1 MLAKSVIAAILVPPL
16 GDGEMAS
23 RRPLESKL
31 RVRYL
36 LPQPELKTAA
46 VVLAAGKGSRLKSP
60 IPKVAH
66 IVAGRPM
73 LHWVLDALAALDLDR
88 IVVVVGHEAEQVRQL
103 VHDAGL
109 SNAVCVTQSEQL
121 GTGHAMRCALGL
133 TKGEHADNDPAILKD
148 AQRILLVYGDG
159 PTLSPQTLVDL
170 VEGGQGNEATV
181 LTTMLDDPT
190 GYGRIIRNTSGMVT
204 EIVEQRDASESQAQI
219 QEINTGIYCF
229 ERGPLIDALGK
240 LTTDNAQGEE
250 YITDVVGILAPRVG
264 AVVVAPDEVM
274 GINDQI
280 QLAESAHVLRQR
292 IIQRHQTNGVAIIDP
307 ATTFIDH
314 DVTIDP
320 GAVIEPGCHL
330 RGTTHIGAAH
340 IGPNADL
347 KDTTVHDGATIT
359 YSVLI
364 EATIGQE
371 ATVGPFAHLRPG
383 SVLAA
388 NAKAGGFVE
397 TKNALIG
404 EGSKVPHLS
413 YIGDATIGAGVNI
426 GAGTITCNYNGY
438 EKFPTKIGDGA
449 FIGSDSMLIA
459 PVTVGEGA
467 YVAAASSVTEDV
479 PPGDLYVERA
489 QPRLIQGWARK
500 FHARNA
506 KDTPK

>member
-1 MLAKSVIAAILVPPL
+1 M
-16 GDGEMAS
+16 
-23 RRPLESKL
+23 

-36 LPQPELKTAA
+36 LPQPEIHTAA

-73 LHWVLDALAALDLDR
+73 LHWVLDALAALNLDK
-88 IVVVVGHEAEQVRQL
+88 IVVVVGHEGDQVRDL
-103 VHDAGL
+103 VESAQVD
-109 SNAVCVTQSEQL
+109 NTVCVTQVEQL

-133 TKGEHADNDPAILKD
+133 TNGEHPDNDPSLLAD
-148 AQRILLVYGDG
+148 AERILLVYGDG
-159 PTLSPQTLVDL
+159 PTLSPHTLVEL

-204 EIVEQRDASESQAQI
+204 EIVEQRDTNETQASI
-219 QEINTGIYCF
+219 REINTGIYCF
-229 ERGPLIDALGK
+229 EREPLVKALGQ
-240 LTTDNAQGEE
+240 LTTDNSQGEE

-280 QLAESAHVLRQR
+280 QLAESAAVLRTR
-292 IIQRHQTNGVAIIDP
+292 IIRAYQENGVAIIDP
-307 ATTFIDH
+307 ATTYIEH
-314 DVTIDP
+314 GVSIEP

-330 RGTTHIGAAH
+330 RGTTRIGAAR

-347 KDTTVHDGATIT
+347 TDTTVEDGATIT
-359 YSVLI
+359 YSVVTG
-364 EATIGQE
+364 ATIGAD

-383 SVLAA
+383 TVLAPK
-388 NAKAGGFVE
+388 AKAGGFVE
-397 TKNALIG
+397 TKNATIG

-413 YIGDATIGAGVNI
+413 YIGDASIGAGSNI

-438 EKFPTKIGDGA
+438 KKFRTTVGEGT

-459 PVTVGEGA
+459 PVTIGNGA
-467 YVAAASSVTEDV
+467 YVGAGSAVATDV
-479 PPGDLYVERA
+479 PDGALYIERA
-489 QPRLIQGWARK
+489 QPVVKDGWASK
-500 FHARNA
+500 FHARYA
-506 KDTPK
+506 KPDTDQ

>member
-1 MLAKSVIAAILVPPL
+1 MITAILVSPL

-36 LPQPELKTAA
+36 LPQPEMKTAA

-66 IVAGRPM
+66 MVAGRPM
-73 LHWVLDALAALDLDR
+73 LHWVLDALAALDLDK
-88 IVVVVGHEAEQVRQL
+88 IVVVVGHGADQVRQL
-103 VHDAGL
+103 VEDANL
-109 SNAVCVTQSEQL
+109 PNAVCITQAEQK

-133 TKGEHADNDPAILKD
+133 TQDEHPDNDPAILAD

-181 LTTMLDDPT
+181 LTTILDDPF

-204 EIVEQRDASESQAQI
+204 EIVEERDTNETQAAI

-229 ERGPLIDALGK
+229 EREPLVNALGQ

-280 QLAESAHVLRQR
+280 QLAESTDVLRKR
-292 IIQRHQTNGVAIIDP
+292 IIQQHQQNGVAIIDP
-307 ATTFIDH
+307 ATTYIGH
-314 DVTIDP
+314 AVTIAP

-330 RGTTHIGAAH
+330 RGNTVIGAAK

-347 KDTTVHDGATIT
+347 TDTTVEDGASVT
-359 YSVLI
+359 YSVL
-364 EATIGQE
+364 TGTTVGPK
-371 ATVGPFAHLRPG
+371 ATVGPYAHLRPG
-383 SVLAA
+383 TQLAEG
-388 NAKAGGFVE
+388 AKAGGFVE
-397 TKNALIG
+397 TKNAVIG
-404 EGSKVPHLS
+404 KGSKVPHLS
-413 YIGDATIGAGVNI
+413 YIGDATVGESVNI

-438 EKFPTKIGDGA
+438 EKFRTEIGDGA

-459 PVTVGEGA
+459 PVTIGEGA
-467 YVAAASSVTEDV
+467 YVAAASSVTKAV

-489 QPRLIQGWARK
+489 QPRIIEGWATK
-500 FHARNA
+500 FHARYDKGKA
-506 KDTPK
+506 DT